1 MNTALNVSFAMDKP
15 PVGEESDL
23 KWKYA
28 NNGESD
34 WSGRIECMDTA
45 KTADLSAYTDSA
57 SISARAVDAMQWAN
71 AEGLILGR
79 TETTLVPQGETARAE
94 TAAILMRFMET

>member
-15 PVGEESDL
+15 PVGEESDP

-57 SISARAVDAMQWAN
+57 SISGSTLQGTNGFHSTESER
-71 AEGLILGR
+71 R
-79 TETTLVPQGETARAE
+79 T
-94 TAAILMRFMET
+94 